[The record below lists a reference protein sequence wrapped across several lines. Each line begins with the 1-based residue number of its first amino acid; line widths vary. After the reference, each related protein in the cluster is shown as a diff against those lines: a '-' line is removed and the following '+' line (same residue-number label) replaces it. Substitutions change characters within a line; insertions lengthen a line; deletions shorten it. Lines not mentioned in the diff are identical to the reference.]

1 MQILQITDDVK
12 SETMKVTTC
21 SPTGYH
27 SPPSG
32 YGYGQHQHH
41 EEKGEHQYCREEYQT
56 QEYRLP
62 KVEEPNE
69 VGVSPDTSILCG
81 TCVVSIYRVTHQLVL
96 SKVNR

>member
-32 YGYGQHQHH
+32 YGYGHH
-41 EEKGEHQYCREEYQT
+41 KRSAGEHQYCREEYQT

-62 KVEEPNE
+62 KVEEPAE
-69 VGVSPDTSILCG
+69 VGIPNILIVRG
-81 TCVVSIYRVTHQLVL
+81 
-96 SKVNR
+96 

>member
-1 MQILQITDDVK
+1 MPILQITDDVK

-32 YGYGQHQHH
+32 YGYGQQNH
-41 EEKGEHQYCREEYQT
+41 EDKGEHQYCREEYQT

-69 VGVSPDTSILCG
+69 VGISPNTSILYG
-81 TCVVSIYRVTHQLVL
+81 TCVVSIYRVTPQVVL
-96 SKVNR
+96 QVLLT

>member
-1 MQILQITDDVK
+1 MQITDDVK

-32 YGYGQHQHH
+32 YGYGHH

-62 KVEEPNE
+62 KVEEPAE
-69 VGVSPDTSILCG
+69 VGIPNIFIVQGLCK
-81 TCVVSIYRVTHQLVL
+81 RVL
-96 SKVNR
+96 SLTIDDLI